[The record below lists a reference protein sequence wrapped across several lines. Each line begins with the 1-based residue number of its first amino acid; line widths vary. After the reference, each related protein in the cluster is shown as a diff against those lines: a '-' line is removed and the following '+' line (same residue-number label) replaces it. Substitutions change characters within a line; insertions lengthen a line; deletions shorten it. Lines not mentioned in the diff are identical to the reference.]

1 MNDKINITVP
11 VDKQELWEATL
22 GGGWE
27 YMPWWIKLEYSEGSN
42 WDIIG
47 DGKFVLTFQDPD
59 EPNCNQ
65 VSKTIT
71 IEDLAK
77 AYSIALTEGYEHCGS
92 AWDLEDPDAC
102 VSDGLLQLAFFGEI
116 TYG

>member
-1 MNDKINITVP
+1 MEDKININVP
-11 VDKQELWEATL
+11 IDKQLLWEATL

-27 YMPWWIKLEYSEGSN
+27 YMPWWIELKYGVGGF
-42 WDIIG
+42 WDRIG
-47 DGKFVLTFQDPD
+47 DGTFVLTFQDPD
-59 EPNCNQ
+59 EVGCNE

-71 IEDLAK
+71 IDDLAK